1 MRSVEGMFKA
11 HVTRH
16 AEEDIAAVLDYL
28 LAQDAVPAAVDLWQ
42 RFEDAFAS
50 LKQYPARGHVP
61 PELLEYPDK
70 RIREL
75 HVGVY
80 RLIYRYFDQDVY
92 ILFVA
97 DGRRNIQDALVDRV
111 LRFA

>member
-1 MRSVEGMFKA
+1 MFNV
-11 HVTRH
+11 HVTRR

-28 LAQDAVPAAVDLWQ
+28 LAQDAAEAAADLWQ
-42 RFEDAFAS
+42 GFEDAFAS
-50 LKQYPARGHVP
+50 LKCYPARGHVP

-80 RLIYRYFDQDVY
+80 RLMYRYFEQDVY

-97 DGRRNIQDALVDRV
+97 DGRRNIQDALLERV
-111 LRFA
+111 LRFG

>member
-1 MRSVEGMFKA
+1 MFT
-11 HVTRH
+11 VYITRR

-28 LAQDAVPAAVDLWQ
+28 FTQDAIETAVELWQ
-42 RFEDAFAS
+42 QFENALAS
-50 LKQYPARGHVP
+50 LERYPARGHTA

-80 RLIYRYFDQDVY
+80 RLIYRYFEEDVY

-97 DGRRNIQDALVDRV
+97 DGRRDIQDSLLERV
-111 LRFA
+111 LRFG

>member
-1 MRSVEGMFKA
+1 MTMFDV

-16 AEEDIAAVLDYL
+16 AEEDVASILDYL
-28 LAQDAVPAAVDLWQ
+28 LVQDAAEVAVELWQ
-42 RFEDAFAS
+42 RFEDAFTS
-50 LKQYPARGHVP
+50 LKHYPARGHVP
-61 PELLEYPDK
+61 PELLEYPDR

-80 RLIYRYFDQDVY
+80 RLIYRWFEKDVY

-97 DGRRNIQDALVDRV
+97 DGRRNIQDALLERV
-111 LRFA
+111 LRFG

>member
-1 MRSVEGMFKA
+1 MLTV
-11 HVTRH
+11 HVTRL

-28 LAQDAVPAAVDLWQ
+28 LAQDAAPAASELLR
-42 RFEDAFAS
+42 RFENAFAS
-50 LKQYPARGHVP
+50 LKKYPARGHVP

-80 RLIYRYFDQDVY
+80 RLIYRYFEQDVY
-92 ILFVA
+92 VLFVA
-97 DGRRNIQDALVDRV
+97 DGRRNIQDSLLERA
-111 LRFA
+111 LRFGV

>member
-1 MRSVEGMFKA
+1 MYNV

-28 LAQDAVPAAVDLWQ
+28 LAQDAVEAAADLWQ
-42 RFEDAFAS
+42 SFEDAFAS
-50 LKQYPARGHVP
+50 LQQYPARGHMP
-61 PELLEYPDK
+61 PELLGYPDK

-80 RLIYRYFDQDVY
+80 RLIYRYFEQDVY

-97 DGRRNIQDALVDRV
+97 DGRRNIHDALLERV
-111 LRFA
+111 LRFS

>member
-1 MRSVEGMFKA
+1 MFKV

-16 AEEDIAAVLDYL
+16 AEEDISAVLDYL
-28 LAQDAVPAAVDLWQ
+28 LTQDAVEAAADLWQ

-80 RLIYRYFDQDVY
+80 RLIYRYFEQDVY

-97 DGRRNIQDALVDRV
+97 DGRRNIQDSLLERV
-111 LRFA
+111 LRFG

>member
-1 MRSVEGMFKA
+1 MFNV
-11 HVTRH
+11 HVTRR

-28 LAQDAVPAAVDLWQ
+28 LAQDAAEAAANLWQ
-42 RFEDAFAS
+42 NFEDAFAS
-50 LKQYPARGHVP
+50 LQQYPARGHVP

-80 RLIYRYFDQDVY
+80 RLIYRYFEQDVY
-92 ILFVA
+92 ILLVA
-97 DGRRNIQDALVDRV
+97 DGRRNIQDCLLERV
-111 LRFA
+111 LRFG

>member
-1 MRSVEGMFKA
+1 MSTV

-16 AEEDIAAVLDYL
+16 AEEDIAAILDYL
-28 LAQDAVPAAVDLWQ
+28 LAQDAMPAAVELWQ

-50 LKQYPARGHVP
+50 LKLYPARGHMP
-61 PELLEYPDK
+61 PELQEYPDK

-80 RLIYRYFDQDVY
+80 RLIYRYFDRDVY

-97 DGRRNIQDALVDRV
+97 DGRRNIQDSLLERV
-111 LRFA
+111 LRFG

>member
-1 MRSVEGMFKA
+1 MV

-16 AEEDIAAVLDYL
+16 AEEDIVAILDYL
-28 LAQDAVPAAVDLWQ
+28 LAQDAASAAADLWR
-42 RFEDAFAS
+42 RFDEAFAS
-50 LKQYPARGHVP
+50 LQRYPARGHVP
-61 PELLEYPDK
+61 PELLEYPDR

-80 RLIYRYFDQDVY
+80 RLIYRYFEQDVY

-97 DGRRNIQDALVDRV
+97 DGRRNIQDALLERV
-111 LRFA
+111 LRFG